1 MLSDGG
7 QVAAFSITSPGA
19 SALRVA
25 IDLEGLPEE
34 TEIRFF
40 GSKNSETF
48 GPFTARSIRAQQ
60 AVGNSADTES
70 AQVLFW
76 SPVIEGKPPG
86 WRFTCQLRLKAGFR
100 FGRRKYST

>member
-1 MLSDGG
+1 M
-7 QVAAFSITSPGA
+7 
-19 SALRVA
+19 A

-40 GSKNSETF
+40 GSKNSGDLRT
-48 GPFTARSIRAQQ
+48 FTARSIRPA
-60 AVGNSADTES
+60 GGGKLADTES

-86 WRFTCQLRLKAGFR
+86 WRFTCQLG
-100 FGRRKYST
+100 